1 MPSDS
6 VTKVSYSKGS
16 RPRASHVPSL
26 RPLGAFFVG
35 FALCVAPLSAS
46 AQQGAAGTGDASQRA
61 GKLTK
66 APELTNFKEVE
77 APYPESEKASG
88 RTAAVMLQL
97 AISDRGDVTEVV
109 VLEAAGPAFDKAAAE
124 SAKRFKFT
132 PAEIDGKPAPVKLT
146 FRYDFT
152 FREEIVDLGPQV
164 NFSGEVLDASSGKKR
179 RPLPNIRI
187 RVSRTVEDESGKA
200 KEVTVAETVSEE
212 DGYFEFEALPEG
224 TYTITV
230 SGPGIATVKT
240 EETIEP
246 KKGLEVKY
254 KVEPDQGDDADSL
267 TIEVI
272 APRIQKEA
280 TTVAIKTEE
289 ARRVPGT
296 GGEALRV
303 VQNLPGVAR
312 AAFGSGA
319 LVVWGAAP
327 QDTRVYL
334 DGVRIPQ
341 LYHTGGFRATINS
354 DLVRA
359 IDLAP
364 GGYGSEYGRGL
375 AGLVTV
381 ESRALRNDRFHGYV
395 ASDVIDTSG
404 LLEVPIG
411 KTTRVAV
418 AGRGSYLGE
427 TLGLFTNKDV
437 SEFVPIPRFFDGQ
450 IKIEQDLGENE
461 SISVIGLAADDR
473 LRRTVTNPDP
483 AQTISDERR
492 TAFKRVLATYRRA
505 FSDGS
510 SVTVT
515 PSFGTDRFD
524 YSQRFGRTPTEQT
537 TEATVF
543 GLRAKWRGRV
553 APGIVLNTGVD
564 IEASDNSIRRRG
576 ATILP
581 PREGDITVFGQPPND
596 IVNYDRWNVFL
607 GSVAPYVQADI
618 ELLNN
623 KLHVVPGARLDSFVV
638 SGDKLFPTKEGTE
651 QRGYLRNETVAEPR
665 LAARYQLSEK
675 LLLKAAYG
683 RYHQAPDAE
692 DLSPVFGNPTLG
704 FANASHY
711 LAGFTYRI
719 LEKLSA
725 EATTFTS
732 RSEDLAARS
741 PLPAPQTGQALLNT
755 REGRAYGG
763 QLLLRQEL
771 AKGFFGWI
779 SYSYIRSER
788 KDSEERDWRLFDYDQ
803 THVATLVASYE
814 LPLGFEV
821 GTRLRYASGFPR
833 TPVVGA
839 YYNARRDLYEP
850 AFGEQNS
857 IRIPA
862 FAQADVRL
870 SKKFQWNWGKLEL
883 YADVQNITN
892 RKNREDMVYNYNYT
906 SRNYIT
912 GLPTLAVV
920 GARLDW

>member
-1 MPSDS
+1 ML
-6 VTKVSYSKGS
+6 
-16 RPRASHVPSL
+16 RAACAL
-26 RPLGAFFVG
+26 FVG
-35 FALCVAPLSAS
+35 SALCLSSIPAY
-46 AQQGAAGTGDASQRA
+46 AQQGAAGTGDTNPRG

-66 APELTNFKEVE
+66 APQLTNFKEVE
-77 APYPESEKASG
+77 APYPEAEKASG
-88 RTAAVMLQL
+88 RTAAVTLQL
-97 AISDRGDVTEVV
+97 AVSDHGDVTEVV
-109 VLEAAGPAFDKAAAE
+109 VLGTAGPAFDAAAVE

-152 FREEIVDLGPQV
+152 FHEEMVDLGPQV
-164 NFSGEVLDASSGKKR
+164 NFSGEVLDASAGRKKR
-179 RPLPNIRI
+179 RPLPNIHIRI
-187 RVSRTVEDESGKA
+187 SKTEEDETGK
-200 KEVTVAETVSEE
+200 KRELQVADATTDE
-212 DGYFEFEALPEG
+212 DGYFEFEDLSAG

-254 KVEPDQGDDADSL
+254 RVEPDAGEDGDSM

-272 APRIQKEA
+272 APRIQKET

-303 VQNLPGVAR
+303 VQNLPGVGR

-341 LYHTGGFRATINS
+341 LYHTGGFRATVNS

-364 GGYGSEYGRGL
+364 GGYGAEYGRGL
-375 AGLVTV
+375 GGLVTV
-381 ESRALRNDRFHGYV
+381 DSRALRNDRFHGYIS
-395 ASDVIDTSG
+395 SDVIDTSG
-404 LLEVPIG
+404 LLEVPVG
-411 KTTRVAV
+411 KTTRVAI
-418 AGRGSYLGE
+418 AGRGSYLNE
-427 TLGLFTNKDV
+427 TLSLFTKEDV

-450 IKIEQDLGENE
+450 FKIEQDLGENE
-461 SISVIGLAADDR
+461 TVSVIGIAADDR

-483 AQTISDERR
+483 AQTISDERG
-492 TAFKRVLATYRRA
+492 TSFKRILATYRRS

-515 PSFGTDRFD
+515 PSFGTDKFD
-524 YSQRFGRTPTEQT
+524 FAQRFGTTPTEQT

-543 GLRAKWRGRV
+543 GVRAKWRGRV
-553 APGIVLNTGVD
+553 APMVLVNTGID

-596 IVNYDRWNVFL
+596 VVNFDQWNVMI
-607 GSVAPYVQADI
+607 GSIAPYVQADI
-618 ELLNN
+618 ELLGN

-638 SGDKLFPTKEGTE
+638 SGDKQFPTKDGTE

-665 LAARYQLSEK
+665 LAANYQLSEK
-675 LLLKAAYG
+675 LRLKAAYG
-683 RYHQAPDAE
+683 QYHQAPDAE

-704 FANASHY
+704 FAKASHY
-711 LAGFTYRI
+711 LAGFNYRI

-725 EATTFTS
+725 EATAFTS
-732 RSEDLAARS
+732 MSEDLAARS

-755 REGRAYGG
+755 RQGRAYGA
-763 QLLLRQEL
+763 QLLVRQEL
-771 AKGFFGWI
+771 AKGFFGWL

-788 KDSEERDWRLFDYDQ
+788 KDTPESDWRLFDYDQ

-814 LPLGFEV
+814 LPLGFEI
-821 GTRLRYASGFPR
+821 GTRLRYATGMPR

-839 YYNARRDLYEP
+839 YYNSRRDLYEP
-850 AFGEQNS
+850 VFGKQNS
-857 IRIPA
+857 VRIPD
-862 FAQADVRL
+862 FAQADLRL
-870 SKKFQWNWGKLEL
+870 SKRFNWDTTKLEL

-892 RKNREDMVYNYNYT
+892 RKNREDIVYNYNYT
-906 SRNYIT
+906 ARNYIT

>member
-1 MPSDS
+1 
-6 VTKVSYSKGS
+6 
-16 RPRASHVPSL
+16 
-26 RPLGAFFVG
+26 
-35 FALCVAPLSAS
+35 
-46 AQQGAAGTGDASQRA
+46 
-61 GKLTK
+61 
-66 APELTNFKEVE
+66 
-77 APYPESEKASG
+77 
-88 RTAAVMLQL
+88 
-97 AISDRGDVTEVV
+97 
-109 VLEAAGPAFDKAAAE
+109 
-124 SAKRFKFT
+124 
-132 PAEIDGKPAPVKLT
+132 
-146 FRYDFT
+146 
-152 FREEIVDLGPQV
+152 
-164 NFSGEVLDASSGKKR
+164 
-179 RPLPNIRI
+179 
-187 RVSRTVEDESGKA
+187 
-200 KEVTVAETVSEE
+200 
-212 DGYFEFEALPEG
+212 
-224 TYTITV
+224 
-230 SGPGIATVKT
+230 
-240 EETIEP
+240 
-246 KKGLEVKY
+246 
-254 KVEPDQGDDADSL
+254 
-267 TIEVI
+267 
-272 APRIQKEA
+272 
-280 TTVAIKTEE
+280 
-289 ARRVPGT
+289 
-296 GGEALRV
+296 
-303 VQNLPGVAR
+303 
-312 AAFGSGA
+312 
-319 LVVWGAAP
+319 
-327 QDTRVYL
+327 
-334 DGVRIPQ
+334 
-341 LYHTGGFRATINS
+341 
-354 DLVRA
+354 
-359 IDLAP
+359 
-364 GGYGSEYGRGL
+364 
-375 AGLVTV
+375 
-381 ESRALRNDRFHGYV
+381 
-395 ASDVIDTSG
+395 
-404 LLEVPIG
+404 
-411 KTTRVAV
+411 TRVAV

>member
-6 VTKVSYSKGS
+6 ETN
-16 RPRASHVPSL
+16 PLLRATRAL
-26 RPLGAFFVG
+26 FVG
-35 FALCVAPLSAS
+35 FTLFLFPIHAN
-46 AQQGAAGTGDASQRA
+46 AQQGAAGTGDTSPRG

-66 APELTNFKEVE
+66 APQLTNFKDVE
-77 APYPESEKASG
+77 APYPDEEKASG
-88 RTAAVMLQL
+88 QTAAVTLQL

-109 VLEAAGPAFDKAAAE
+109 VLNSAGRAFDFAAVE

-146 FRYDFT
+146 FRYDFA
-152 FREEIVDLGPQV
+152 FHEEMVDLGPQV
-164 NFSGEVLDASSGKKR
+164 NFSGEVLDASAGRKKR
-179 RPLPNIRI
+179 KPLPNIHVRI
-187 RVSRTVEDESGKA
+187 SSTDVDETTHKKRDIEIA
-200 KEVTVAETVSEE
+200 AADTDE
-212 DGYFEFEALPEG
+212 DGYFEFESLPPG

-246 KKGLEVKY
+246 KKALEVKY
-254 KVEPDQGDDADSL
+254 KVEPDAGDQDSL

-303 VQNLPGVAR
+303 VQNLPGVGR

-341 LYHTGGFRATINS
+341 LYHTGGFRATVNS

-364 GGYGSEYGRGL
+364 GGYGAEYGRGL
-375 AGLVTV
+375 GGLVTV
-381 ESRALRNDRFHGYV
+381 DSRALRNDRFHGYV
-395 ASDVIDTSG
+395 SSDVIDTSG
-404 LLEVPIG
+404 LVEVPVG

-418 AGRGSYLGE
+418 AGRGSYLGD
-427 TLGLFTNKDV
+427 TLSLFTSDDV

-461 SISVIGLAADDR
+461 TLSLIGLAADDR

-483 AQTISDERR
+483 AQTISDERK
-492 TAFKRVLATYRRA
+492 TNFKRVLATYRRS

-510 SVTVT
+510 SVTIT
-515 PSFGTDRFD
+515 PSFGTDKFD
-524 YSQRFGRTPTEQT
+524 FAQRFGRTPTEQT

-543 GLRAKWRGRV
+543 GLRAKWRGHV
-553 APGIVLNTGVD
+553 APMVLVNTGVD

-596 IVNYDRWNVFL
+596 VVNFDRWDVFL
-607 GSVAPYVQADI
+607 GSIAPYVQADF
-618 ELLNN
+618 ELLGN
-623 KLHVVPGARLDSFVV
+623 KLHIVPGARLDSFIV

-651 QRGYLRNETVAEPR
+651 QRGYLRNENVVEPR
-665 LAARYQLSEK
+665 LAARYQVSEK

-683 RYHQAPDAE
+683 QYHQAPDAE

-719 LEKLSA
+719 FEKVSA

-732 RSEDLAARS
+732 MSEDLAARS

-755 REGRAYGG
+755 RKGRAYGG
-763 QLLLRQEL
+763 QVLLRKEL
-771 AKGFFGWI
+771 AKGFFGWL
-779 SYSYIRSER
+779 SYSIIRSER
-788 KDSEERDWRLFDYDQ
+788 KDTEQGDWRLFDYDQ

-814 LPLGFEV
+814 LPLGFEI
-821 GTRLRYASGFPR
+821 GTRLRYATGFPR

-839 YYNARRDLYEP
+839 YYNSRRDLYEP
-850 AFGEQNS
+850 AFGKQNT
-857 IRIPA
+857 IRIPP
-862 FAQADVRL
+862 FAQADLRL
-870 SKKFQWNWGKLEL
+870 SKRFGWNWGKLEL

-892 RKNREDMVYNYNYT
+892 RPNREDIVYNYNYT
-906 SRNYIT
+906 ARNYIT